1 MSVTL
6 LSMVI
11 RYEQDVV
18 TVRQKARQVAAA
30 VGFDGQ
36 DQTRIATAISE
47 LARNAFMYARGGVV
61 EFFVEGQRAP
71 QLLVIRVSDRGPGIA
86 DVDAVLSGRYRSP
99 TGMGLGMAGARR
111 LVDRFEV
118 TSSIGQGTT
127 VMVGKLFSRR
137 APELDA
143 AELRAL
149 AATLAQATP
158 QSPIE
163 EIRQQNQELI
173 GALDQL
179 RQRQDDLSRLNAE
192 LEDTNRG
199 VVALYAE
206 LDEKADTLRR
216 ADEIKSRFLS
226 NMSHEFRTPLNSMRA
241 LSALLL
247 DDRDSPLTAE
257 QRRQVGYI
265 RQAADDLSELVNDLL
280 DLAAV
285 EAGKTVVRPA
295 EFDLRNLFA
304 ALRGMLRPLFVN
316 ESVALVFE
324 EPEDVPLLR
333 TDEGKVSQILRN
345 FLSNA
350 LKFTERGEIRVTARL
365 APDGASV
372 VCSVADT
379 GMGIAA
385 EDQERIFE
393 EFTQLDNPVQKRVR
407 GTGLGLPLVRK
418 LATLLGGHVSVE
430 STLGLGST
438 FTATI
443 PLVYAGAEAQSAPM
457 SGEPVLDPVP
467 IPELVVDTRRSPRV
481 LVIDDD
487 EIYRYLVRTR
497 LAEARFIVQEAAGG
511 EEGLLQARAQ
521 RPHAIVLDLVM
532 PEMSGFEVLARLK
545 QDPMTADIP
554 VVVLTSKTLSD
565 EEQRMLA
572 PHAARIVSKQT
583 LSRSDGADE
592 LLEAL
597 SAAGL
602 QREPAHG

>member
-1 MSVTL
+1 
-6 LSMVI
+6 
-11 RYEQDVV
+11 
-18 TVRQKARQVAAA
+18 
-30 VGFDGQ
+30 
-36 DQTRIATAISE
+36 
-47 LARNAFMYARGGVV
+47 
-61 EFFVEGQRAP
+61 
-71 QLLVIRVSDRGPGIA
+71 
-86 DVDAVLSGRYRSP
+86 
-99 TGMGLGMAGARR
+99 
-111 LVDRFEV
+111 
-118 TSSIGQGTT
+118 
-127 VMVGKLFSRR
+127 MVGKLFSRR

-143 AELRAL
+143 TALRAL
-149 AATLAQATP
+149 ARTLAQAVP

-173 GALDQL
+173 GALEQL
-179 RQRQDDLSRLNAE
+179 GQRQEDLSRLNAE

-216 ADEIKSRFLS
+216 ADELKSRFLS
-226 NMSHEFRTPLNSMRA
+226 NMSHEFRTPLNSVLA

-316 ESVALVFE
+316 ESVTLVFE
-324 EPEDVPLLR
+324 DPDGVPLLH

-372 VCSVADT
+372 ICSVADT

-393 EFTQLDNPVQKRVR
+393 EFTQLDNPMQKRVR

-443 PLVYAGAEAQSAPM
+443 PLVYAGAEARAAAAA
-457 SGEPVLDPVP
+457 GEVFVLDPAR
-467 IPELVVDTRRSPRV
+467 IPELVDDTRRSPLV
-481 LVIDDD
+481 LLIDDD

-511 EEGLLQARAQ
+511 ADGLRQARAQ
-521 RPHAIVLDLVM
+521 RPDAIVLDLAM

-545 QDPMTADIP
+545 KDPMTADIP
-554 VVVLTSKTLSD
+554 VVVLTSRSLSS
-565 EEQRMLA
+565 EEQQMLA
-572 PHAARIVSKQT
+572 PHAARIVSKET
-583 LSRSDGADE
+583 LSRSDSADD

-597 SAAGL
+597 SAAALG
-602 QREPAHG
+602 RERAHG

>member
-1 MSVTL
+1 MSVAL
-6 LSMVI
+6 LSMAI
-11 RYEQDVV
+11 RHEQDVV
-18 TVRQKARQVAAA
+18 AVRQKARQIAAA

-47 LARNAFMYARGGVV
+47 LARNAFMYARGGAV

-86 DVDAVLSGRYRSP
+86 DVDAVLSGRYRSS

-127 VMVGKLFSRR
+127 VMVGKVFSRR
-137 APELDA
+137 APALA
-143 AELRAL
+143 AAALRAL
-149 AATLAQATP
+149 ASTLAQAAP
-158 QSPIE
+158 QNPIE

-173 GALDQL
+173 GALEQL
-179 RQRQDDLSRLNAE
+179 RQRQEDLSRLNAE

-304 ALRGMLRPLFVN
+304 ALRGMLRPLLVN

-372 VCSVADT
+372 LCAVADT

-430 STLGLGST
+430 STLGVGST

-443 PLVYAGAEAQSAPM
+443 PLVYAGAEAQGAAPA
-457 SGEPVLDPVP
+457 SEG
-467 IPELVVDTRRSPRV
+467 LVVDPLRSSRV

-487 EIYRYLVRTR
+487 EIYRYLVRAR
-497 LAEARFIVQEAAGG
+497 LTEARFTVQEAAGG
-511 EEGLLQARAQ
+511 AEGLLQARAQ
-521 RPHAIVLDLVM
+521 RPDAIVLDLVM

-545 QDPMTADIP
+545 QDPLTADIP
-554 VVVLTSKTLSD
+554 VVVLTSKSLSS
-565 EEQRMLA
+565 EEQRTLA
-572 PHAARIVSKQT
+572 AHAARIVSKET
-583 LSRSDGADE
+583 LSRSDSADH

-602 QREPAHG
+602 EREPAHG

>member
-1 MSVTL
+1 MSLAL
-6 LSMVI
+6 LSMAI
-11 RYEQDVV
+11 RHEQDVV
-18 TVRQKARQVAAA
+18 AVRQKARQVAAA

-47 LARNAFMYARGGVV
+47 LARNAFMYARGGAV
-61 EFFVEGQRAP
+61 EFRVEGERAP

-86 DVDAVLSGRYRSP
+86 DVDAVLSGRYRSQ
-99 TGMGLGMAGARR
+99 TGMGLGLAGARR

-143 AELRAL
+143 AALRAL
-149 AATLAQATP
+149 ARTLAQASP

-173 GALDQL
+173 GALEQL
-179 RQRQDDLSRLNAE
+179 RQRQEDLSRLNAE

-247 DDRDSPLTAE
+247 DDRDRPLTAE
-257 QRRQVGYI
+257 QRWQVGYI

-304 ALRGMLRPLFVN
+304 AQRGMLRPLLVN

-379 GMGIAA
+379 GIGIAA
-385 EDQERIFE
+385 GDQERIFE

-418 LATLLGGHVSVE
+418 LATLLGGRVSVE
-430 STLGLGST
+430 SRLGVGST

-443 PLVYAGAEAQSAPM
+443 PLVYAGAEAQAPT
-457 SGEPVLDPVP
+457 SEGPVLDPAR
-467 IPELVVDTRRSPRV
+467 IPVLVVDPRRSPRI
-481 LVIDDD
+481 LLIDDD

-497 LAEARFIVQEAAGG
+497 LAEARFAVLEAAGG
-511 EEGLLQARAQ
+511 AEGLLQARAQ
-521 RPHAIVLDLVM
+521 RPDAIVLDLVM

-545 QDPMTADIP
+545 QDPLTADIP

-583 LSRSDGADE
+583 LSRSDRADE

>member
-1 MSVTL
+1 M
-6 LSMVI
+6 
-11 RYEQDVV
+11 
-18 TVRQKARQVAAA
+18 
-30 VGFDGQ
+30 
-36 DQTRIATAISE
+36 
-47 LARNAFMYARGGVV
+47 
-61 EFFVEGQRAP
+61 
-71 QLLVIRVSDRGPGIA
+71 
-86 DVDAVLSGRYRSP
+86 
-99 TGMGLGMAGARR
+99 
-111 LVDRFEV
+111 
-118 TSSIGQGTT
+118 
-127 VMVGKLFSRR
+127 
-137 APELDA
+137 
-143 AELRAL
+143 
-149 AATLAQATP
+149 
-158 QSPIE
+158 
-163 EIRQQNQELI
+163 
-173 GALDQL
+173 
-179 RQRQDDLSRLNAE
+179 
-192 LEDTNRG
+192 
-199 VVALYAE
+199 VALYAE

-304 ALRGMLRPLFVN
+304 ALRGMLRPLLVN

-324 EPEDVPLLR
+324 EPEGVPLLR

-379 GMGIAA
+379 GIGIAA

-430 STLGLGST
+430 STLGVGST

-443 PLVYAGAEAQSAPM
+443 PLVYAGAEAQAAPT
-457 SGEPVLDPVP
+457 SEGPVLDPAR
-467 IPELVVDTRRSPRV
+467 IPVLVVDTRRSPRI
-481 LVIDDD
+481 LLIDDD

-497 LAEARFIVQEAAGG
+497 LAEARFAVQEAAGG
-511 EEGLLQARAQ
+511 AEGLLQARAQ
-521 RPHAIVLDLVM
+521 RPDAIVLDLVM

-545 QDPMTADIP
+545 QDPLTADIP
-554 VVVLTSKTLSD
+554 VVVLTSKTLSS

-572 PHAARIVSKQT
+572 PTRRASSRSRRCRGRTARIEPPRGAVGGGPPAGASAW
-583 LSRSDGADE
+583 LSRGA
-592 LLEAL
+592 A
-597 SAAGL
+597 S
-602 QREPAHG
+602 